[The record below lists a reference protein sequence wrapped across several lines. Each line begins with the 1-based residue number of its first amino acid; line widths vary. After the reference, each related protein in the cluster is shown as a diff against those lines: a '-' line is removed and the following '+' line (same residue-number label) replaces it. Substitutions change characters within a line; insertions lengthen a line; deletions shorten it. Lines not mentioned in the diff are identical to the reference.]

1 MKIYIAGG
9 ITGVEDYYSK
19 FEKAELN
26 LRLKGHIVLN
36 PAKSVAI
43 IDGLTHEEYMI
54 ICKAMIDVCEGIVFL
69 PNWKESKGAKLEKKY
84 AEKLD
89 KEIIYLEEKEWKKI
103 MSFYF

>member
-36 PAKSVAI
+36 PAKSVATI
-43 IDGLTHEEYMI
+43 EGLTHKEYMI
-54 ICKAMIDVCEGIVFL
+54 ICKAMIDVSDTVAFL
-69 PNWKESKGAKLEKKY
+69 PNWKESKGANVEFGYGIRKG
-84 AEKLD
+84 
-89 KEIIYLEEKEWKKI
+89 KKI
-103 MSFYF
+103 IFLG

>member
-36 PAKSVAI
+36 PAKSVATI
-43 IDGLTHEEYMI
+43 EGLTHKEYMH
-54 ICKAMIDVCEGIVFL
+54 ICKAMIRVSEAVAFL
-69 PNWKESKGAKLEKKY
+69 SDWKESKGAKLEIEY
-84 AEKLD
+84 AKSKG
-89 KEIIYLEEKEWKKI
+89 KEIVYMEKVK
-103 MSFYF
+103 